1 MDEFNEK
8 SKLFQDWL
16 IKNNVEIS
24 PKIAIHDY
32 CDTNQGRGIIALEDI
47 NPDEMIFKLP
57 RSIVLNID
65 NNSLIK
71 LYPLVLKKLRVL
83 DQWIGLI
90 IVLGFEIKFK
100 FNPSDNNDNHNRSF
114 WYEYLNI
121 LPDQFNQLIYWND
134 EELNHL
140 QPSCILDRIGKENN

>member
-1 MDEFNEK
+1 M
-8 SKLFQDWL
+8 
-16 IKNNVEIS
+16 
-24 PKIAIHDY
+24 
-32 CDTNQGRGIIALEDI
+32 EDI

-114 WYEYLNI
+114 GMNI
-121 LPDQFNQLIYWND
+121 
-134 EELNHL
+134 
-140 QPSCILDRIGKENN
+140 